1 MEILIFFNFS
11 IHPIHPLHHK
21 INMLQIM
28 VSTCPSMINFASC
41 WKFKSSLFAPLHFT
55 SFFIHQSIL
64 WSIRMRIKNNP
75 LSIEAGTWDRTV
87 WSRGTS
93 DFSATNI
100 IMGAKLPPT
109 VAWLWFVM
117 LVVVVWTSSGNG
129 KTAGCNVVAVVLQCH
144 YATNAMVQ
152 QFSSVTSTNSSSVAS
167 TE

>member
-1 MEILIFFNFS
+1 
-11 IHPIHPLHHK
+11 
-21 INMLQIM
+21 M
-28 VSTCPSMINFASC
+28 VSTCPSMINLASC

-64 WSIRMRIKNNP
+64 WSIRIRIKNNP
-75 LSIEAGTWDRTV
+75 LSIEAGTWIEVYGGGGPQTPV
-87 WSRGTS
+87 QPIH
-93 DFSATNI
+93 I

-152 QFSSVTSTNSSSVAS
+152 QFTSVTSTNQQLQCCIHRVNSKKIGKIVQKLLF
-167 TE
+167 